1 MVRQHHGTQLK
12 AEGEKMG
19 GKCEWNSIFK
29 RTFCFLGVG
38 AVVFGLAAAS
48 LSVAAPVDRPAQT
61 DQNRPVDK
69 ALPAPGMYTIDAA
82 HSFAYFGARHHV
94 VGLVRGRFDKVT
106 GTITVAK
113 DLAACA
119 VDVSIDVSSLNTQNT
134 ERDDDLRSPSYFDV
148 KKFPAMTYQGRGI
161 RRVSESSWVMDGSL
175 TMHGVTKMVP
185 LTFNFNGVFSDTKPG
200 EPARAAFHGST
211 GVKRAEFGMGARDNL
226 DELGMLTT
234 PDVAI
239 EIDVEADASSP
250 TK

>member
-1 MVRQHHGTQLK
+1 MS
-12 AEGEKMG
+12 
-19 GKCEWNSIFK
+19 GKSDWNSLFK
-29 RTFCFLGVG
+29 RMFCF
-38 AVVFGLAAAS
+38 FGMSALFF
-48 LSVAAPVDRPAQT
+48 VTCPAPLISAKAVDRPAQT
-61 DQNRPVDK
+61 DENRPVDK
-69 ALPAPGMYTIDAA
+69 ALPAPGSYNIDSA

-106 GTITVAK
+106 GTINVAK

-134 ERDDDLRSPSYFDV
+134 ERDDDLRSPTYFDA

-161 RRVSESSWVMDGSL
+161 RRVSDGTWVMDGSL
-175 TMHGVTKMVP
+175 TMHGVTRMVP

-200 EPARAAFHGST
+200 RPARVAFHGST

-239 EIDVEADASSP
+239 EIDVEADGSSP
-250 TK
+250 AK